1 MARKDDRRIQK
12 TRKSL
17 RDALHSLVL
26 DRGYDDL
33 SIQDITDKAN
43 LGRATFYLHYR
54 EKDELLED
62 LLREFSQNFA
72 QRHGS
77 KINFSD
83 RKVVQS
89 MFEYAEDYYDFY
101 RIMAIGKGGVIG
113 MRKLQAI
120 IRETYAQY
128 LDTIESS
135 SAGKFTVPRAFLDN
149 FMASSL
155 MSTIFL
161 WLDQDMPYSP
171 AEMADMYLKLAS
183 PARLPFSG
191 SIEEAVSE
199 KQTPKNKKDKKSKS
213 AEVEPTVA
221 DFYPQIE
228 TEQENVPGDAEEI
241 EEIES

>member
-12 TRKSL
+12 TRKAL

-33 SIQDITDKAN
+33 SVQDITDKAN

-62 LLREFSQNFA
+62 LLREFSQIFA
-72 QRHGS
+72 QRQGT
-77 KINFSD
+77 KISFSD

-89 MFEYAEDYYDFY
+89 MFEYAEGYYDFY
-101 RIMAIGKGGVIG
+101 RIMTIGKGGLIG

-128 LDTIESS
+128 LDTIEADSG
-135 SAGKFTVPRAFLDN
+135 GKFTVPRAFLDN

-161 WLDQDMPYSP
+161 WLEQDMPYS
-171 AEMADMYLKLAS
+171 AVEMADMFLKLAS
-183 PARLPFSG
+183 PGRLPFSSSLQEG
-191 SIEEAVSE
+191 ASE
-199 KQTPKNKKDKKSKS
+199 KQIPKNKKEKTSKS
-213 AEVEPTVA
+213 PEVEQTVA
-221 DFYPQIE
+221 DYYPQIDSEEGDLLIETGE
-228 TEQENVPGDAEEI
+228 TEVKG
-241 EEIES
+241 S

>member
-17 RDALHSLVL
+17 RDSLHSLVL

-33 SIQDITDKAN
+33 SVQDITDKAN

-72 QRHGS
+72 QRHGN

-101 RIMAIGKGGVIG
+101 RIMTIGKGGVIG
-113 MRKLQAI
+113 IRKMQTI
-120 IRETYAQY
+120 IREACAQY
-128 LDTIESS
+128 LDTVEAAS
-135 SAGKFTVPRAFLDN
+135 GGTFTVPRAFLDN

-161 WLDQDMPYSP
+161 WLEQEMPYSP
-171 AEMADMYLKLAS
+171 TDMSDMFLKLAS
-183 PARLPFSG
+183 PARFPFSG
-191 SIEEAVSE
+191 SVEEPVSGKQNPKSKKE
-199 KQTPKNKKDKKSKS
+199 KPSKS
-213 AEVEPTVA
+213 AKVEKAVA
-221 DFYPQIE
+221 DSFPQVDTTEGNILSEVGE
-228 TEQENVPGDAEEI
+228 TEEI
-241 EEIES
+241 GS

>member
-12 TRKSL
+12 TRKAL

-33 SIQDITDKAN
+33 SVQDITDKAN
-43 LGRATFYLHYR
+43 LGRATFYLHFR

-77 KINFSD
+77 KISFSD

-101 RIMAIGKGGVIG
+101 RIMTIGKGGVIG
-113 MRKLQAI
+113 MRKMQTI
-120 IRETYAQY
+120 IRETCAQY
-128 LDTIESS
+128 LDTLEAASC
-135 SAGKFTVPRAFLDN
+135 GTFTVPRAFLDN

-161 WLDQDMPYSP
+161 WLEQDMPYSP
-171 AEMADMYLKLAS
+171 SEMAEMFLKLAS
-183 PARLPFSG
+183 PASFPFSG
-191 SIEEAVSE
+191 SVEEAVRE
-199 KQTPKNKKDKKSKS
+199 KQTPKSKKVKPAKSTGVKKTDPDLVPQVETAKS
-213 AEVEPTVA
+213 DGVSEVGEK
-221 DFYPQIE
+221 
-228 TEQENVPGDAEEI
+228 EEHG
-241 EEIES
+241 S

>member
-12 TRKSL
+12 TRKAL
-17 RDALHSLVL
+17 RDALHDLVL

-33 SIQDITDKAN
+33 SIQDITEKAN

-72 QRHGS
+72 QRHGN

-113 MRKLQAI
+113 MRKMQAI
-120 IRETYAQY
+120 IRESYTLF
-128 LDTIESS
+128 LDSIEAASG
-135 SAGKFTVPRAFLDN
+135 GKFTVPRAFLDSYL
-149 FMASSL
+149 ASSL

-161 WLDQDMPYSP
+161 WLEQDMPFP
-171 AEMADMYLKLAS
+171 PVEMADMFLKLAS
-183 PARLPFSG
+183 PERLPISG
-191 SIEEAVSE
+191 SLEAVLTD
-199 KQTPKNKKDKKSKS
+199 KQNPKNKKGKASKHVEIGQTAPDLS
-213 AEVEPTVA
+213 TSIDAGKASVQTEVG
-221 DFYPQIE
+221 E
-228 TEQENVPGDAEEI
+228 TEDK
-241 EEIES
+241 ES

>member
-12 TRKSL
+12 TRKAL

-33 SIQDITDKAN
+33 SVQDITDKAN

-62 LLREFSQNFA
+62 LLREFSQNFT

-77 KINFSD
+77 KISFSD

-101 RIMAIGKGGVIG
+101 RIMTIGKGGVIG
-113 MRKLQAI
+113 MRKMQTI
-120 IRETYAQY
+120 IRETCAQY
-128 LDTIESS
+128 LDTLEAAS
-135 SAGKFTVPRAFLDN
+135 GGTFTVPRAFLDN

-155 MSTIFL
+155 MSTILL
-161 WLDQDMPYSP
+161 WLEQEMPYSP
-171 AEMADMYLKLAS
+171 AEMADMFLTLAS
-183 PARLPFSG
+183 PASLPFSG
-191 SIEEAVSE
+191 VVEETVSGKQSPKSKKE
-199 KQTPKNKKDKKSKS
+199 KPSKS
-213 AEVEPTVA
+213 AKVEKSAADSFPQVETMEGDGLSEVG
-221 DFYPQIE
+221 E
-228 TEQENVPGDAEEI
+228 TEEKG
-241 EEIES
+241 S

>member
-12 TRKSL
+12 TRKAL

-33 SIQDITDKAN
+33 SVQDITDKAN

-62 LLREFSQNFA
+62 LLREFSQNFT

-77 KINFSD
+77 KISFSD

-101 RIMAIGKGGVIG
+101 RIMTIGKGGVIG
-113 MRKLQAI
+113 MRKMQTI
-120 IRETYAQY
+120 IRETCAQY
-128 LDTIESS
+128 LDTLEAASC
-135 SAGKFTVPRAFLDN
+135 GTFTVPRAFLDN
-149 FMASSL
+149 FVASSL

-161 WLDQDMPYSP
+161 WLEQEMPYSP
-171 AEMADMYLKLAS
+171 AEMADMFLKLAS
-183 PARLPFSG
+183 PANLPFSV
-191 SIEEAVSE
+191 SAEETASE
-199 KQTPKNKKDKKSKS
+199 KQNPKSKK
-213 AEVEPTVA
+213 EKPPKLPKVGKTVA
-221 DFYPQIE
+221 DLSPLVE
-228 TEQENVPGDAEEI
+228 TSDGDVLSKVEGTEDKG
-241 EEIES
+241 S